1 MLGIYQRGIRR
12 KRRQDRVRKKVLGTV
27 ARPRICVYRSL
38 KHIYT
43 QIISDEEGV
52 TLASVSTLSKEM
64 RGKLKESKKLET
76 ARQVGLLLAQV
87 CKEKNITHV
96 IFDRNGFQY
105 HGRVKALADAAREG
119 GLKF

>member
-1 MLGIYQRGIRR
+1 MLGIHQRGIRR
-12 KRRQDRVRKKVLGTV
+12 ERRQDRVRKKVSGTV

-87 CKEKNITHV
+87 CKEKNITQV

>member
-1 MLGIYQRGIRR
+1 MLGIHQRGIRR

-87 CKEKNITHV
+87 CKEKNITQV

>member
-1 MLGIYQRGIRR
+1 MLGIHQRGIRR
-12 KRRQDRVRKKVLGTV
+12 KRRQVRVRKKVRGTV

-87 CKEKNITHV
+87 CKEKNITQV